1 VSTAFEPGGVAAPVP
16 PAPAAAD
23 PVPVDKLA
31 GASEWRLI
39 WWRFRRHKLA
49 LASGVVVLLIYLVAI
64 LADVIAPAGPATSKP
79 QFTYA
84 PPQTLKLIRTTD
96 DGWRFEPHVLG
107 YKVQIDPRAMRRIFV
122 EDPDAVIPVGFF
134 VRGDAYDF
142 FGLFTSDVHLFG
154 PRQAGQPFYLL
165 GADRLGRDVLSR
177 TIHGARV
184 SMSIGLV
191 GVLMSLVLGVVLGGL
206 SGYMGGVVD
215 GVIQRLIEIIRSIP
229 TIPLWMGLAAAVPL
243 TWHPLAVYFAVT
255 IILSLIGWTTI
266 ARIVRGK
273 FLSLRNDDFV
283 VAARLDG
290 ASRGRIILVHMLPS
304 FYSYI
309 IAATTLAVPSMIL
322 SETALSFI
330 GLGLQPPMVSWGVL
344 LKEAQNIRSLASAPW
359 LFAPGVAVMIAVLS
373 LSFLGDGLRDAADPY
388 QK

>member
-1 VSTAFEPGGVAAPVP
+1 MSTATDSTTAAPATAV
-16 PAPAAAD
+16 PAAIAAHENR
-23 PVPVDKLA
+23 LA

-39 WWRFRRHKLA
+39 WWRFRRHRLA
-49 LASGVVVLLIYLVAI
+49 FASGIVVLAIYVVAL
-64 LADVIAPAGPATSKP
+64 LADPIAPASTEASKP
-79 QFTYA
+79 QYTYA
-84 PPQTLKLIRTTD
+84 PPQMLHLFRATD
-96 DGWRFEPHVLG
+96 SGWQFGPHVLG
-107 YKVQIDPRAMRRIFV
+107 YRVQIDPRAMRRSFV
-122 EDPDAVIPVGFF
+122 TDPDAIIPVGLF
-134 VRGDAYDF
+134 VRGDKYSF
-142 FGLFTSDVHLFG
+142 LGLFESDLHLFG
-154 PRQAGQPFYLL
+154 PIEAGEPFFLL

-191 GVLMSLVLGVVLGGL
+191 GVLMSLAIGVVLGGL
-206 SGYMGGVVD
+206 SGYLGGFVD
-215 GVIQRLIEIIRSIP
+215 STIQRTIEIIRSIP

-255 IILSLIGWTTI
+255 VILSLIGWTTI

-273 FLSLRNDDFV
+273 FLSLRSEDFV
-283 VAARLDG
+283 VSARLDG
-290 ASRGRIILVHMLPS
+290 ASQTRIILVHMLPS

-309 IAATTLAVPSMIL
+309 IAATTLAVPTMIL

>member
-1 VSTAFEPGGVAAPVP
+1 MALIEQDIAAI
-16 PAPAAAD
+16 PAAASIAAAKQD
-23 PVPVDKLA
+23 ALA

-39 WWRFRRHKLA
+39 WWRFRRHRLA
-49 LASGVVVLLIYLVAI
+49 FASGIVVLAIYLVAI
-64 LADVIAPAGPATSKP
+64 FADVVAPAAPDASKP

-84 PPQTLKLIRTTD
+84 PPQRLHVIVSD
-96 DGWRFEPHVLG
+96 ADGWRFQPHVLG
-107 YKVQIDPRAMRRIFV
+107 YTVRIDPAAMRRVFV
-122 EDPDAVIPVGFF
+122 TDPAIIIPVGLF
-134 VRGDAYDF
+134 VRGDPYDF
-142 FGLFTSDVHLFG
+142 LGLFRSDLHLFG
-154 PRQAGQPFYLL
+154 PLEHGQPFFLV

-191 GVLMSLVLGVVLGGL
+191 GVLMSLVLGTLLGGL
-206 SGYMGGVVD
+206 SGYLGGLVD
-215 GVIQRLIEIIRSIP
+215 SAIQRTIEIIRSIP

-273 FLSLRNDDFV
+273 FLSLRSEDFV
-283 VAARLDG
+283 VSARLDG
-290 ASRGRIILVHMLPS
+290 ASQGRIIFVHMLPS

-309 IAATTLAVPSMIL
+309 IAATTLAVPTMIL

>member
-1 VSTAFEPGGVAAPVP
+1 MSSATDTTAAAPVP
-16 PAPAAAD
+16 AVSAAIAAQESR
-23 PVPVDKLA
+23 LA

-39 WWRFRRHKLA
+39 WWRFRRHRLA
-49 LASGVVVLLIYLVAI
+49 FASGIVVLAIYVVA
-64 LADVIAPAGPATSKP
+64 LFADPLAPASTEASKP
-79 QFTYA
+79 QYTYA
-84 PPQTLKLIRTTD
+84 PPQMLHLFRTMD
-96 DGWRFEPHVLG
+96 DGWHFAPHVLG
-107 YKVQIDPRAMRRIFV
+107 YRVQIDPRAMRRSFAT
-122 EDPDAVIPVGFF
+122 DPDAVIPVGLF
-134 VRGDAYDF
+134 VRGDRYSF
-142 FGLFTSDVHLFG
+142 LGLFESDLHLFG
-154 PRQAGQPFYLL
+154 PIEAGQPFFLL

-191 GVLMSLVLGVVLGGL
+191 GVLMSLAIGVVLGGL
-206 SGYMGGVVD
+206 SGYLGGLVD
-215 GVIQRLIEIIRSIP
+215 SAIQRTIEIIRSIP

-255 IILSLIGWTTI
+255 VILSLIGWTTI

-273 FLSLRNDDFV
+273 FLSLRNEDFV
-283 VAARLDG
+283 VSARLDG
-290 ASRGRIILVHMLPS
+290 ASQTRIILVHMLPS

-309 IAATTLAVPSMIL
+309 IAATTLAVPTMIL

-359 LFAPGVAVMIAVLS
+359 LFAPGIAVMIAVLS

>member
-1 VSTAFEPGGVAAPVP
+1 MSSATEHATTAQGIPLP
-16 PAPAAAD
+16 PAVSALENR
-23 PVPVDKLA
+23 LA

-39 WWRFRRHKLA
+39 WWRFRRHRVA
-49 LASGVVVLLIYLVAI
+49 FASGIVVLLIYVVA
-64 LADVIAPAGPATSKP
+64 LFADPIAPASTEASKP
-79 QFTYA
+79 QYTYA
-84 PPQTLKLIRTTD
+84 PPQMLHVIRTTD

-107 YKVQIDPRAMRRIFV
+107 YRVQIDPRAMRRSFV
-122 EDPDAVIPVGFF
+122 TDPETVIPVGLF
-134 VRGDAYDF
+134 VRGDPYSF
-142 FGLFTSDVHLFG
+142 FGLFDTDIHLFG
-154 PRQAGQPFYLL
+154 PKETGAPFFLL

-191 GVLMSLVLGVVLGGL
+191 GVLMSLAIGVVLGGL
-206 SGYMGGVVD
+206 SGYLGGLVD
-215 GVIQRLIEIIRSIP
+215 SVIQRTIEIIRSIP

-255 IILSLIGWTTI
+255 VILSLIGWTTI

-273 FLSLRNDDFV
+273 FLSLRSEDFV
-283 VAARLDG
+283 VSARLDG
-290 ASRGRIILVHMLPS
+290 ASQTRIILVHMLPS

-309 IAATTLAVPSMIL
+309 IAATTLAVPTMIL

-359 LFAPGVAVMIAVLS
+359 LFAPGIAVMVAVLS

>member
-1 VSTAFEPGGVAAPVP
+1 
-16 PAPAAAD
+16 
-23 PVPVDKLA
+23 
-31 GASEWRLI
+31 
-39 WWRFRRHKLA
+39 
-49 LASGVVVLLIYLVAI
+49 
-64 LADVIAPAGPATSKP
+64 
-79 QFTYA
+79 
-84 PPQTLKLIRTTD
+84 
-96 DGWRFEPHVLG
+96 
-107 YKVQIDPRAMRRIFV
+107 
-122 EDPDAVIPVGFF
+122 
-134 VRGDAYDF
+134 
-142 FGLFTSDVHLFG
+142 
-154 PRQAGQPFYLL
+154 
-165 GADRLGRDVLSR
+165 
-177 TIHGARV
+177 
-184 SMSIGLV
+184 MSIGLV
-191 GVLMSLVLGVVLGGL
+191 GVLMSLVIGVVLGGL

-273 FLSLRNDDFV
+273 FLSLRNEDFV

-290 ASRGRIILVHMLPS
+290 ASRPRIILVHMLPS

-309 IAATTLAVPSMIL
+309 IAATTLAVPTMIL

>member
-1 VSTAFEPGGVAAPVP
+1 MSDAAETFPAIAP
-16 PAPAAAD
+16 AAAPAPAA
-23 PVPVDKLA
+23 VERFA

-39 WWRFRRHKLA
+39 WWRFRRHRLA
-49 LASGVVVLLIYLVAI
+49 LASGIVVLLIYL
-64 LADVIAPAGPATSKP
+64 LALFADPIAPFGTETSKP
-79 QFTYA
+79 RYTYA
-84 PPQTLKLIRTTD
+84 PPQMLHLFRETEG
-96 DGWRFEPHVLG
+96 GWRFEPHVTG
-107 YKVQIDPRAMRRIFV
+107 YKVKVDPAAMRRVFV
-122 EDPDAVIPVGFF
+122 ADPETVIPIGLF
-134 VRGDAYDF
+134 VRGDPYSF
-142 FGLFTSDVHLFG
+142 LGLFESDIHLFG
-154 PRQAGQPFYLL
+154 PKEHGQPFFLL

-191 GVLMSLVLGVVLGGL
+191 GVLLSLVLGTILGGL
-206 SGYMGGVVD
+206 SGYLGGLVD
-215 GVIQRLIEIIRSIP
+215 TAIQRIIEIIRSIP

-273 FLSLRNDDFV
+273 FLSLRSEDFV

-290 ASRGRIILVHMLPS
+290 ASRGRIILRHMLPS

-309 IAATTLAVPSMIL
+309 IAATTLAVPTMIL

>member
-1 VSTAFEPGGVAAPVP
+1 MSSATDTTAAA
-16 PAPAAAD
+16 PAPAVPAAIAAQESR
-23 PVPVDKLA
+23 LA

-39 WWRFRRHKLA
+39 WWRFRRHRLA
-49 LASGVVVLLIYLVAI
+49 FASGIVVLAIYVIAL
-64 LADVIAPAGPATSKP
+64 LADPIAPASTEASKP
-79 QFTYA
+79 QYTYA
-84 PPQTLKLIRTTD
+84 PPQMLHLFRTTD

-107 YKVQIDPRAMRRIFV
+107 YRVQIDPRAMRRSFV
-122 EDPDAVIPVGFF
+122 TDPDTVIPVGLF
-134 VRGDAYDF
+134 VRGDRYSF
-142 FGLFTSDVHLFG
+142 LGLFESDLHLFG
-154 PRQAGQPFYLL
+154 PIEAGQPFFLL

-191 GVLMSLVLGVVLGGL
+191 GVLMSLAIGVVLGGL
-206 SGYMGGVVD
+206 SGYLGGLVD
-215 GVIQRLIEIIRSIP
+215 SAIQRTIEIIRSIP

-255 IILSLIGWTTI
+255 VILSLIGWTTI

-273 FLSLRNDDFV
+273 FLSLRNEDFV
-283 VAARLDG
+283 VSARLDG
-290 ASRGRIILVHMLPS
+290 ASQTRIILVHMLPS

-309 IAATTLAVPSMIL
+309 IAATTLAVPTMIL

>member
-1 VSTAFEPGGVAAPVP
+1 MSDAALPIGTPTAV
-16 PAPAAAD
+16 PAPAAAERI
-23 PVPVDKLA
+23 A

-39 WWRFRRHKLA
+39 WWRFRRHRLA
-49 LASGVVVLLIYLVAI
+49 FASGIVVLLIYLVAL
-64 LADVIAPAGPATSKP
+64 LADPIAPSGTEASKP
-79 QFTYA
+79 RFTYA
-84 PPQTLKLIRTTD
+84 PPQMLHLFRDTEG
-96 DGWRFEPHVLG
+96 GWRFEPHVTG
-107 YKVQIDPRAMRRIFV
+107 YKVKIDPAAMRRVFV
-122 EDPDAVIPVGFF
+122 SDPEAVIPVGLF
-134 VRGDAYDF
+134 VRGDRYSF
-142 FGLFTSDVHLFG
+142 LGLFESDIHLFG
-154 PRQAGQPFYLL
+154 PKEHGQPFFLL

-191 GVLMSLVLGVVLGGL
+191 GVLLSLILGTILGGL
-206 SGYMGGVVD
+206 SGYLGGLVD
-215 GVIQRLIEIIRSIP
+215 TAIQRAIEIIRSIP

-273 FLSLRNDDFV
+273 FLSLRSEDFV

-290 ASRGRIILVHMLPS
+290 ASRGRIILRHMLPS

-309 IAATTLAVPSMIL
+309 IAATTLAVPTMIL